1 MRARTLI
8 KRGHDYRAMAENVW
22 KILGKEAMYIEFADV
37 LKERLLEI
45 APGIDNSERFVDL
58 LKGSEITH
66 IFNGSTET
74 HGFNIRPEEAISPED
89 IQYMA
94 DIILAIAQQDT
105 DRFFVSLDDEY
116 QKCVVN
122 VRNDV
127 EPELIGANRTEGY
140 GSGKIFMPILDSLCK
155 PGRTNESFL

>member
-45 APGIDNSERFVDL
+45 APGIENSERFVDL

-74 HGFNIRPEEAISPED
+74 HGFNIRPEETITPED

>member
-1 MRARTLI
+1 
-8 KRGHDYRAMAENVW
+8 MAENVW

-45 APGIDNSERFVDL
+45 APGIENSERFTEL
-58 LKGSEITH
+58 LKDSEVTH

-74 HGFNIRPEEAISPED
+74 HGFNIRPDAALSPED